1 MLGDERIVERPERIT
16 LLIVDDHPIVRT
28 GLAALLERQEDMAVV
43 AEAGDGEEAVDLYR
57 RLRPDLVLMDLRLP
71 RVSGVEATARI
82 CAEFREARVL
92 VLTTYDGDE
101 DIFRALEAGA
111 RGYLLKD
118 LAREELLEAIRA
130 VHRGQRRVSPRA
142 AGHLAERVPR
152 SELTP
157 RELAVLR
164 LIVEGK
170 SNKEI
175 GMALGIAEGTVKVHV
190 TNVLGKLGVS
200 DRTQAATSALER
212 GIVWR

>member
-1 MLGDERIVERPERIT
+1 MLGDERIVERTERIT

-92 VLTTYDGDE
+92 VLTTYEGDE

-130 VHRGQRRVSPRA
+130 VRRGQRRVSPRA
-142 AGHLAERVPR
+142 ASRLAERVPR

-164 LIVEGK
+164 LIVEGR

-175 GMALGIAEGTVKVHV
+175 GGALGIAEGTVKVHV